1 MTASQPLAL
10 SQGIVINDRFT
21 SFPDLE
27 ERVKRLAGGLAA
39 LGIKAGDSVAILLR
53 NDTPF
58 LEVTY
63 GAMLLGAY
71 AVPINWHFRTDEV
84 LYILEDCGAKVLV
97 AHSDLLMGLDADL
110 PAGITVI
117 EVDTA
122 EDIVAREVTMA
133 RRRALEPA
141 ILDYA
146 VWVDAQTPYAG
157 PPSPPPQSM
166 IYTSGTTG
174 RPKGVRR
181 DVPTPEQVAAVA
193 RMRSEL
199 YGLTPGL
206 RAMLA
211 GPMYHSAPNAFA
223 VRAGQI
229 AELFVIEPYFDPERF
244 LQVVEAHRIDT
255 TFMVPT
261 MFIRLL
267 RLPEEV
273 RARYDVSSLRHV
285 VHAGSPCPVDVK
297 KAMIDWLGPIIC
309 EYYGGTESGAVTFI
323 TSPESL
329 RKPGSVG
336 KAFGNTILRIYDD
349 AGNVLPAGEIG
360 HIYMR
365 MLDNPDFTYH
375 NAPEKRDEIGRD
387 ELITCGDM
395 GYLDEDGYL
404 YISDRKNDMVI
415 SGGVNIYPAEI
426 ESVLIQLPGVKDC
439 AVFGIPH
446 PEFGESLIAF
456 VEPLDGMELDIAALR
471 QQMAEKLAGYKIP
484 RQIEIRHDLP
494 REDSGK
500 IFKKHLRAPYWEG
513 AGRTI

>member
-1 MTASQPLAL
+1 MRTSGRRPAANLSAGYLKTGIAERHFRIAFCDPASYPAGRGAGFVHFDLHPVPPRDAKSKNKNGRSFIMTASQPLAL

-122 EDIVAREVTMA
+122 GDIVAREVTMA

-244 LQVVEAHRIDT
+244 LQVVEARRID
-255 TFMVPT
+255 
-261 MFIRLL
+261 
-267 RLPEEV
+267 
-273 RARYDVSSLRHV
+273 
-285 VHAGSPCPVDVK
+285 
-297 KAMIDWLGPIIC
+297 
-309 EYYGGTESGAVTFI
+309 
-323 TSPESL
+323 
-329 RKPGSVG
+329 RKS
-336 KAFGNTILRIYDD
+336 T
-349 AGNVLPAGEIG
+349 
-360 HIYMR
+360 
-365 MLDNPDFTYH
+365 
-375 NAPEKRDEIGRD
+375 
-387 ELITCGDM
+387 
-395 GYLDEDGYL
+395 
-404 YISDRKNDMVI
+404 
-415 SGGVNIYPAEI
+415 
-426 ESVLIQLPGVKDC
+426 
-439 AVFGIPH
+439 
-446 PEFGESLIAF
+446 
-456 VEPLDGMELDIAALR
+456 
-471 QQMAEKLAGYKIP
+471 
-484 RQIEIRHDLP
+484 
-494 REDSGK
+494 
-500 IFKKHLRAPYWEG
+500 
-513 AGRTI
+513 